1 MNNSTPIMPEI
12 NSAFGQ
18 LLKSITNLS
27 EKEQRLLLGFLEYRS
42 FKNRKHH
49 RKPYFMA
56 VDYATGNRAYRDFI
70 RDISSSGVFI
80 ETRRRFLAG
89 QEIIMSVLFP
99 NRSYQII
106 TGEVVRI
113 TPHGIGVRFKPNVTA
128 WKQ

>member
-1 MNNSTPIMPEI
+1 MENSTPMTLEI
-12 NSAFGQ
+12 NSRLVP

-27 EKEQRLLLGFLEYRS
+27 EKEQRILLKFIED
-42 FKNRKHH
+42 KCIKKRKHH